1 MPDRLPEPDYPARA
15 QVRKV
20 RSNGEIKWQGGL
32 IFISEALIG
41 EAIAIE
47 EIDEDHWQVRFFDVP
62 IGRIDPDEP
71 DRKNNKKLCRL
82 AAPGGGEA
90 AQLRP

>member
-1 MPDRLPEPDYPARA
+1 M
-15 QVRKV
+15 

-32 IFISEALIG
+32 VFISEALIG

-62 IGRIDPDEP
+62 IGRIEP

-82 AAPGGGEA
+82 TAPGGGEA

>member
-1 MPDRLPEPDYPARA
+1 M
-15 QVRKV
+15 

-32 IFISEALIG
+32 VFISEALIG

-62 IGRIDPDEP
+62 IGRIEPDEP